1 MAHAHRFIGAVRR
14 STLLLV
20 AVGALFAPLASRA
33 ADAAPLGQPGAPVL
47 VPIHLP
53 EGIDLSLP
61 ADWLLLSD
69 SRKNRLQHDVNEAA
83 NGIGEHQL
91 AASTRTLLAAR
102 TGPGPA
108 AASMSI
114 QSIDLAPGAA
124 DVVRR
129 EAQQE
134 PEAVSRLNQA
144 HLREALTAT
153 GASLIRFDG
162 TKLEAFDGRPAL
174 VTRYERSK
182 AGEAPR
188 TVRITAVLTDR
199 RQIVITQGYSS
210 SNGAEGASLIDKIR
224 DTIKVTE

>member
-1 MAHAHRFIGAVRR
+1 MAHAHRLTGAVRC
-14 STLLLV
+14 STALLL
-20 AVGALFAPLASRA
+20 AACALFAPLASSA
-33 ADAAPLGQPGAPVL
+33 ADAAPPSPSGAPTL
-47 VPIHLP
+47 VSIHLP

-61 ADWLLLSD
+61 ADWLLLTD
-69 SRKNRLQHDVNEAA
+69 SRKNRLQHDVKDAA

-91 AASTRTLLAAR
+91 AASTSTLLAAR
-102 TGPGPA
+102 SGPGPI

-124 DVVRR
+124 DFARR

-134 PEAVSRLNQA
+134 PEKVSRLNEA
-144 HLREALTAT
+144 HLQQALTAVGVT
-153 GASLIRFDG
+153 LIRFDG

-182 AGEAPR
+182 TGEAAK

-199 RQIVITQGYSS
+199 RQVVITQAYSS
-210 SNGAEGASLIDKIR
+210 SNGAEGAALIDKIR
-224 DTIKVTE
+224 DTIKLAD